1 MANYDATNRY
11 NSSRNAII
19 YKDLDLDLG
28 LVTGWKITKSLGI
41 FIEGT
46 YLRYWEKPIYECK
59 LGFNYLIF

>member
-1 MANYDATNRY
+1 
-11 NSSRNAII
+11 
-19 YKDLDLDLG
+19 LG

>member
-1 MANYDATNRY
+1 MPYHYGLNEFSYEY
-11 NSSRNAII
+11 N
-19 YKDLDLDLG
+19 DLPIDLDLG
-28 LVTGWKITKSLGI
+28 LVTGWKITNSLGV